1 MLLVLWYGR
10 VKQQFTKQITK
21 VSPVMQIERIKFQ
34 VGIFIGVTIVW
45 IGLIIYDYF
54 TDGQI
59 KETNIYGLLPTLCC
73 IWIPLM
79 MLGKV
84 KSELRRREEK

>member
-1 MLLVLWYGR
+1 MAKEKVEDVSTNVLIKR
-10 VKQQFTKQITK
+10 KRF
-21 VSPVMQIERIKFQ
+21 IKFL

-84 KSELRRREEK
+84 KSELRRREDK

>member
-1 MLLVLWYGR
+1 MA
-10 VKQQFTKQITK
+10 KEKIED
-21 VSPVMQIERIKFQ
+21 VSTPELIKRKRFIKFL

-54 TDGQI
+54 ADGQI
-59 KETNIYGLLPTLCC
+59 RETSIYGLLPTLCC

-84 KSELRRREEK
+84 KSELGRRDDK

>member
-1 MLLVLWYGR
+1 MAKEKVEDVSTNVLIKR
-10 VKQQFTKQITK
+10 KRF
-21 VSPVMQIERIKFQ
+21 IKFL

-73 IWIPLM
+73 IWILLM

-84 KSELRRREEK
+84 KSELRRREDK